1 MGSWGKTIG
10 AERVA
15 LIRARYMDDEMPPV
29 TTIAIEFGV
38 RPETVEKAI
47 AGLPFR
53 DPEKQSNAKKVR
65 ELRASGVVAP
75 SVIAKRL
82 GVTVRFVVRVLRPA
96 PETPEER
103 DARREAA
110 LIRRKMNAR

>member
-15 LIRARYMDDEMPPV
+15 LIRARYMDDEMP
-29 TTIAIEFGV
+29 TQKAIALEFDV
-38 RPETVEKAI
+38 DPKTVEKAT

-65 ELRASGVVAP
+65 ALFAEGTHPKEIAS
-75 SVIAKRL
+75 RL
-82 GVTVRFVVRVLRPA
+82 GVTMRFVVRVLRPA

-110 LIRRKMNAR
+110 RIRRKLERV